1 MEGRRS
7 DLEKEW
13 TEKLQNV
20 NPPEMDEI
28 HMQCIYRVPSNIR
41 NYNPNAYTPQVVSIG
56 PYHHN
61 SFETMEELKLKYV
74 KGFLNR
80 TRLSTKEFVAKI
92 EEIEN
97 SNNIRSCY
105 ADPIKC
111 NGDDFFNMILVDACF
126 MIELFLRWHER
137 SDWEGKDPLML
148 KPWMLLQIRNMMA
161 YEHCHDSATKIITQY
176 VAILDFLI
184 NTEKDV
190 NILVDKKIIVNWL
203 GDTDKVVTM
212 ISNLNS
218 TVTMPEFCSH
228 YFSVCNGL
236 NKFYENPRNKYKAML
251 IHDYLNTPWKIAST
265 VAAIVLLLL
274 TLIQTVIEERIH

>member
-1 MEGRRS
+1 MCPGENPKHFTEFVISSIISSSSPRFGLREQGEYQEVS
-7 DLEKEW
+7 HLYSVSQLEEAGIKFKVSPNNCILDLELSEDGV
-13 TEKLQNV
+13 LSM
-20 NPPEMDEI
+20 PI
-28 HMQCIYRVPSNIR
+28 LNI
-41 NYNPNAYTPQVVSIG
+41 S
-56 PYHHN
+56 
-61 SFETMEELKLKYV
+61 S
-74 KGFLNR
+74 
-80 TRLSTKEFVAKI
+80 STQLYF
-92 EEIEN
+92 
-97 SNNIRSCY
+97 
-105 ADPIKC
+105 
-111 NGDDFFNMILVDACF
+111 
-126 MIELFLRWHER
+126 
-137 SDWEGKDPLML
+137 
-148 KPWMLLQIRNMMA
+148 RNMMA

-274 TLIQTVIEERIH
+274 TLIQTVCSIISLVQK